1 MCNPTL
7 FLVASMALTAYAGRE
22 QAEGQKDMA
31 KYQADVAEK
40 NAETDEFRAQ
50 QAATIGSVQ
59 EERNRAKVRQ
69 LAGTQRANLAAS
81 GIDLGSGTAL
91 DMVSETYTMGEADAL
106 TVRFNAMNE
115 AWGYRTQA
123 VNSRN
128 DARMA
133 RFGGKQAVRG
143 TYLTTAANLGG
154 TAYQAYASGA
164 FGKGKS
170 G

>member
-1 MCNPTL
+1 MCSPAI
-7 FLVASMALTAYAGRE
+7 FLVASMALTAYAGHE
-22 QAEGQKDMA
+22 QAQGQKDMA
-31 KYQADVAEK
+31 EYQANVAEK

-50 QAATIGSVQ
+50 QAATIGSIQ
-59 EERNRAKVRQ
+59 EEQQRAKVRQ
-69 LAGTQRANLAAS
+69 MAGTQRANLAAN
-81 GIDLGSGTAL
+81 GIDLGSGTAE

-133 RFGGKQAVRG
+133 RFGGKQSSRN
-143 TYLTTAANLGG
+143 TYLTTAANVVGQGYGG
-154 TAYQAYASGA
+154 YKSGT
-164 FGKGKS
+164 FGGGKG
-170 G
+170 